1 MKKCI
6 IEHIRDSVFLGAL
19 LLGFIFMGLSIIHNL
34 KFQISIPQDVQVLP
48 SKKPDV
54 LMPGKIDRVK
64 PKITTRSARELN
76 YKKLMKALET
86 GTLSSKEALFYKKL
100 EEKQ

>member
-34 KFQISIPQDVQVLP
+34 KFQISIPQDVQVLL
-48 SKKPDV
+48 SEKPDV
-54 LMPGKIDRVK
+54 LRPGKIDRVK
-64 PKITTRSARELN
+64 PKISTRSARGLN